1 MVLGMSGMAGVRQTG
16 APSWGSSSSYNNPS
30 SAGSAA
36 FGGGQTGVAPSTM
49 QILAPN
55 DGFGL
60 ACTLGFAAIV
70 LLAFI
75 RYSLPR

>member
-1 MVLGMSGMAGVRQTG
+1 MVLGMSGMAGVRPNG
-16 APSWGSSSSYNNPS
+16 SPSWGSSASYAAPV
-30 SAGSAA
+30 SASSAA
-36 FGGGQTGVAPSTM
+36 FGSGLTGQAPSTL

-60 ACTLGFAAIV
+60 ACTIGFAAIV
-70 LLAFI
+70 LLVFI

>member
-1 MVLGMSGMAGVRQTG
+1 MYLGMSGMAGVRG
-16 APSWGSSSSYNNPS
+16 NDSASWGSSASYAAPV
-30 SAGSAA
+30 SASSAA
-36 FGGGQTGVAPSTM
+36 FGSGITGTAPSTV

-70 LLAFI
+70 LLVLI
-75 RYSLPR
+75 RWSLPR